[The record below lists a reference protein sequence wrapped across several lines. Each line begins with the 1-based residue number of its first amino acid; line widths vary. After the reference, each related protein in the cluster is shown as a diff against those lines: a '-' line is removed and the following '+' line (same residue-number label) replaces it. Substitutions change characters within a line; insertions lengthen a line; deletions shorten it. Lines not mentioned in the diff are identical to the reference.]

1 MKRMLQGLAL
11 LQVFLVVALAVRVVS
26 VWTTPLPEFGEIPD
40 LPAVSAVPPPRP
52 LPKISDAVTDG
63 IVQHD
68 LFDTERGQGVDPLAG
83 EITVDAAPVPPPS
96 TVKLT
101 GVMMIGKEP
110 VGFLLDTNVKPEQ
123 QAVRK
128 GEMFGEYEV
137 GEISKDGLL
146 LHGGGNQQFQIP
158 LRIEAAGVVA
168 PPPGPAP
175 ARGAAAAAT
184 TAGRPAPPPKP
195 AASARPIT
203 DRNDAEQRAITAR
216 ERAQAIAQRNAELRK
231 AGGAKGNAGA
241 EPGDEAGDAGNMNE
255 AQPNSAQARLEA
267 LRQLREAAKSR

>member
-1 MKRMLQGLAL
+1 MKRMLLGLAL
-11 LQVFLVVALAVRVVS
+11 LQVFLVVALVVRIVS

-40 LPAVSAVPPPRP
+40 LPALSAVPPPRP
-52 LPKISDAVTDG
+52 LPKISEAVTDG

-83 EITVDAAPVPPPS
+83 DITVDEAPVPPPS

-101 GVMMIGKEP
+101 GVMMIGREP

-128 GEMFGEYEV
+128 GEIFGEYEV

-146 LHGGGNQQFQIP
+146 LLGGGDQQFQIP
-158 LRIEAAGVVA
+158 LRIEAASVAA

-175 ARGAAAAAT
+175 ARGAAAAA
-184 TAGRPAPPPKP
+184 AARPGAPPKP

-231 AGGAKGNAGA
+231 AGGAKGNAAA
-241 EPGDEAGDAGNMNE
+241 EQGEQGDEAGNTND